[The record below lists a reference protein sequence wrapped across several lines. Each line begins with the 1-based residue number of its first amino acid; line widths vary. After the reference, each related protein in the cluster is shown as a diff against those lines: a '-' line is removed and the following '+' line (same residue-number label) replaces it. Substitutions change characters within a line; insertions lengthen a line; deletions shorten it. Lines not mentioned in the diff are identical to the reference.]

1 MNNANVHPIFTNALD
16 AWNRA
21 IVPVTHLA
29 VAHGSGAACGRR
41 LLGDN
46 VTVDPREIS
55 CRDCQLRLIPEAA

>member
-1 MNNANVHPIFTNALD
+1 MCNANVHPIFSGALD

-29 VAHGSGAACGRR
+29 TAHGVACGRR
-41 LLGDN
+41 LMGDS

-55 CRDCQLRLIPEAA
+55 CRDCQLELMERAA